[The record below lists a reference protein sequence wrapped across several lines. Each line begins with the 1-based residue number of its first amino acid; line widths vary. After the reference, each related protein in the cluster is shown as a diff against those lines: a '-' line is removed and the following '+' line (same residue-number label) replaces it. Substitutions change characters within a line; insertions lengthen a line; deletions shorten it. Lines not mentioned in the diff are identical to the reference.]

1 VNKEDEIFGAH
12 SMHDRSE
19 KFVKILVRKPD
30 VERSLNE
37 TRHRLGENTKMEV
50 ELIIANVRTVF
61 VWLRIRLSGG
71 RL

>member
-1 VNKEDEIFGAH
+1 LREVRN
-12 SMHDRSE
+12 SY
-19 KFVKILVRKPD
+19 KILVRKPD

-37 TRHRLGENTKMEV
+37 TRYRLGENTKMDV
-50 ELIIANVRTVF
+50 ELIIANVWTVF